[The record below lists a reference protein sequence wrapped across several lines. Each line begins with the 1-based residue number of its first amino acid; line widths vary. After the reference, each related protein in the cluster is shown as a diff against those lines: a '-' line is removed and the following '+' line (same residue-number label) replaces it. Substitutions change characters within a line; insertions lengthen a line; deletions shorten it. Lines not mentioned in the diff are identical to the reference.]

1 MIQALRGLHFRADKG
16 ETTLHDNVA
25 TRLVEDKLISQD
37 ALDKAS
43 KQKKESGTSI
53 TSNLVKM
60 GAITEEDLTKFLSEL
75 YNVPVVNL
83 SNLEIDRSIIKL
95 IPGDVASKFQV
106 IPVERAGRKLK
117 VAMVNPSNIFAIDDI
132 KFLTGLEVQPLIA
145 PENDIKKAIDRYYDS
160 ADSLASVMKSMEE
173 EVEIVEEQPEEETG
187 ALDGVD
193 QAPVVKLVNS
203 LIADA
208 VRKRASDIH
217 VEPYEK
223 TLRVRF
229 RIDGVLYEMMAPPF
243 KMKPAIIS
251 RLKIM
256 AELDIAERRVP
267 QDGRIK
273 LRTMGKT
280 IDLRVSTLPTIFG
293 EKLVMRILDKS
304 NLSIDLTKA
313 GFEQAALDHFL
324 RAIKSPYGIVLVTGP
339 TGSGKTTTLYS
350 ALTKISTPEVNIM
363 TAEDPVEYN
372 IEGINQVQVHE
383 EIGLTF
389 AAALKAFLR
398 QDPNIIM
405 VGEIR
410 DLETGS
416 IATKAALTGHL
427 VLSTLHTNDAPSS
440 VNRMID
446 MGIEPFLVASSTNL
460 ILAQRLIRRICPYCK
475 TELKLHPEVVREL
488 GLDLEEIKDLVT
500 YEGKGCIECNNTGYK
515 SRLGVFEVMPISP
528 ALRDLILDRAATSE
542 LRRQA
547 RAEGMLTL
555 REDGI
560 MKLKGGLTTAEEV
573 LKETAAD

>member
-1 MIQALRGLHFRADKG
+1 MHDSVAL
-16 ETTLHDNVA
+16 
-25 TRLVEDKLISQD
+25 RLVEEKLVSQD
-37 ALDKAS
+37 TLDKAN
-43 KQKKESGTSI
+43 KQKKEAGGSLTSA
-53 TSNLVKM
+53 LVKI
-60 GAITEEDLTKFLSEL
+60 GAITEDDLTKFISEL
-75 YNVPVVNL
+75 YNVPVINL
-83 SNLEIDRSIIKL
+83 SSIEVDRSVIKL
-95 IPGDVASKFQV
+95 IPSDVASKFQV
-106 IPVERAGRKLK
+106 IPVERTGRKLT

-145 PENDIKKAIDRYYDS
+145 SESEIRKAIDRYYDQ
-160 ADSLASVMKSMEE
+160 ADSLAKVMKSMEE
-173 EVEIVEEQPEEETG
+173 EVEIVEEQPEEEAGG
-187 ALDGVD
+187 AVEEAD

-217 VEPYEK
+217 IEPYEK
-223 TLRVRF
+223 CLRVRF

-243 KMKPAIIS
+243 RMKASITS

-273 LRTMGKT
+273 LRTLGKT

-293 EKLVMRILDKS
+293 EKVVMRILDRS
-304 NLSIDLTKA
+304 SLNIDLTTL
-313 GFEQAALDHFL
+313 GFEQSALDNFL
-324 RAIKSPYGIVLVTGP
+324 RAVQSPYGMVLVTGP

-350 ALTKISTPEVNIM
+350 ALAKINTAEVNIM

-389 AAALKAFLR
+389 SASLKAFLR
-398 QDPNIIM
+398 QDPNIVM

-427 VLSTLHTNDAPSS
+427 VLSTLHTNDAPSTI
-440 VNRMID
+440 NRMID

-460 ILAQRLIRRICPYCK
+460 ILAQRLLRRICSHCK
-475 TELKLHPEVVREL
+475 EEVKLHPEILREL
-488 GLDLEEIKDLVT
+488 GLTDEDCNNNVF

-515 SRLGVFEVMPISP
+515 GRQGAFEVMPVTP
-528 ALRDLILDRAATSE
+528 AIRDLILDRAPTSVI
-542 LRRQA
+542 LTQA
-547 RAEGMLTL
+547 RTDGMLTL
-555 REDGI
+555 REDAL
-560 MKLKGGLTTAEEV
+560 MKLKKGLTTAEEV
-573 LKETAAD
+573 LKETAAQ

>member
-160 ADSLASVMKSMEE
+160 ANSLASVMKSMEE

>member
-1 MIQALRGLHFRADKG
+1 MHDSVAL
-16 ETTLHDNVA
+16 
-25 TRLVEDKLISQD
+25 RLVEEKLVSQETFD
-37 ALDKAS
+37 MANR
-43 KQKKESGTSI
+43 QKKETGGSLTGA
-53 TSNLVKM
+53 LVKL
-60 GAITEEDLTKFLSEL
+60 GAITEDNLTKFVSEL
-75 YNVPVVNL
+75 YNVPVINL
-83 SNLEIDRSIIKL
+83 SSIEVDKAVIKL
-95 IPGDVASKFQV
+95 IPADVASKFQV
-106 IPVERAGRKLK
+106 VPVERTGRKLT

-145 PENDIKKAIDRYYDS
+145 SESDIKKAIDRYYDQ
-160 ADSLASVMKSMEE
+160 ADSLANVMKSMEE
-173 EVEIVEEQPEEETG
+173 EVEIVEERVEEETG
-187 ALDGVD
+187 GVED
-193 QAPVVKLVNS
+193 ADLAPVVKLVNS

-217 VEPYEK
+217 IEPYEK
-223 TLRVRF
+223 LLRVRF

-243 KMKPAIIS
+243 RMKASITS

-273 LRTMGKT
+273 LRTLGKT

-293 EKLVMRILDKS
+293 EKVVMRILDRS
-304 NLSIDLTKA
+304 SLNIDLTTL
-313 GFEQAALDHFL
+313 GFEQRALDHFL
-324 RAIKSPYGIVLVTGP
+324 RAVQSPYGMVLVTGP

-350 ALTKISTPEVNIM
+350 ALAKINTPEVNIM

-398 QDPNIIM
+398 QDPNIVM

-416 IATKAALTGHL
+416 TATKAALTGHL
-427 VLSTLHTNDAPSS
+427 VLSTLHTNDAPSTI
-440 VNRMID
+440 NRMID

-460 ILAQRLIRRICPYCK
+460 ILAQRLLRRICSHCK
-475 TELKLHPEVVREL
+475 EEVKLHPEILREL
-488 GLDLEEIKDLVT
+488 GLTEEDCANNT
-500 YEGKGCIECNNTGYK
+500 FYEGKGCIECNNTGYK
-515 SRLGVFEVMPISP
+515 GRQGAFEVMPVTP
-528 ALRDLILDRAATSE
+528 AVRDLILDRAPTSE
-542 LRRQA
+542 ILNQA

-555 REDGI
+555 REDAL
-560 MKLKGGLTTAEEV
+560 MKLKKGLTTAEEV
-573 LKETAAD
+573 LKETAAQ

>member
-1 MIQALRGLHFRADKG
+1 MHDSVAL
-16 ETTLHDNVA
+16 
-25 TRLVEDKLISQD
+25 RLVEEKLVSQET
-37 ALDKAS
+37 LDKANR
-43 KQKKESGTSI
+43 QKKEAGGSLTGA
-53 TSNLVKM
+53 LVKL
-60 GAITEEDLTKFLSEL
+60 GAITEDDLTKFVSEL
-75 YNVPVVNL
+75 YNVPVINL
-83 SNLEIDRSIIKL
+83 SSIEVDRAVIKL
-95 IPGDVASKFQV
+95 IPADVASKFQV
-106 IPVERAGRKLK
+106 IPVERTGRKLT

-145 PENDIKKAIDRYYDS
+145 SETEIRKAIDRYYDQ
-160 ADSLASVMKSMEE
+160 ADSLAKVMKSMEE

-187 ALDGVD
+187 AMEDAD

-217 VEPYEK
+217 IEPYEK
-223 TLRVRF
+223 LLRVRF

-243 KMKPAIIS
+243 RMKASITS

-273 LRTMGKT
+273 LRTLGKT

-293 EKLVMRILDKS
+293 EKVVMRILDRS
-304 NLSIDLTKA
+304 SLNIDLTTL
-313 GFEQAALDHFL
+313 GFEQTALNHFL
-324 RAIKSPYGIVLVTGP
+324 KAVQSPYGMVLVTGP

-350 ALTKISTPEVNIM
+350 ALSRVNTAEVNIM

-372 IEGINQVQVHE
+372 IEGINQVHMHE

-389 AAALKAFLR
+389 SAALKAFLR

-427 VLSTLHTNDAPSS
+427 VLSTLHTNDAPSTI
-440 VNRMID
+440 NRMID

-460 ILAQRLIRRICPYCK
+460 IMAQRLLRRICAHCK
-475 TELKLHPEVVREL
+475 DEMKLHPEILREL
-488 GLDLEEIKDLVT
+488 GLTDEDSANSVF
-500 YEGKGCIECNNTGYK
+500 YEGKGCIECNNTGY
-515 SRLGVFEVMPISP
+515 RGRQGAFEVMPVTP
-528 ALRDLILDRAATSE
+528 AIRDLILDRAPTSE
-542 LRRQA
+542 ILTQA
-547 RAEGMLTL
+547 RTEGMLTM
-555 REDGI
+555 REDAL
-560 MKLKGGLTTAEEV
+560 MKLKKGLTTAEEV
-573 LKETAAD
+573 LKETAAQ